1 MDKEAW
7 NKLKKDLNKLP
18 AREKLLYLKGILKVV
33 KEKELKEEILLEL
46 KKTQEII
53 DNETIPVPERAT
65 IPIPEPIRLR
75 RERPG
80 LEQDIGKLDV
90 SAKNVGI
97 STPPMRDQLES
108 LKTRIFQGA
117 SQIELGFM
125 GA

>member
-80 LEQDIGKLDV
+80 LEQEIGE
-90 SAKNVGI
+90 A
-97 STPPMRDQLES
+97 PPPKR
-108 LKTRIFQGA
+108 
-117 SQIELGFM
+117 EL
-125 GA
+125 